1 MCAGTFSHLLC
12 ICPVFSLVLSQSFIY
27 LLLYL
32 EKRFHTRLLLFLMC
46 LFLFLCVSLHL
57 VDSTNFLSGLLL
69 CFSHNRPRRSS
80 WNSQLLI
87 PVTGSRTSFNSC
99 KHNTTGADSNT
110 DTHRHKRE
118 KNGCILHLAW
128 LLQLRVMQVS
138 LSTSLLQTK
147 PFAAEIHKGKES
159 FVSLDLLWRY
169 LLQAL
174 LLDAAHTVL
183 RWPLLYPIVLVL
195 ILFQMALLFRDQIK
209 AKGADTFISLP
220 LQTVLSMVQIV

>member
-1 MCAGTFSHLLC
+1 
-12 ICPVFSLVLSQSFIY
+12 
-27 LLLYL
+27 
-32 EKRFHTRLLLFLMC
+32 
-46 LFLFLCVSLHL
+46 
-57 VDSTNFLSGLLL
+57 
-69 CFSHNRPRRSS
+69 
-80 WNSQLLI
+80 
-87 PVTGSRTSFNSC
+87 
-99 KHNTTGADSNT
+99 
-110 DTHRHKRE
+110 
-118 KNGCILHLAW
+118 
-128 LLQLRVMQVS
+128 MQVS